1 MVDPGK
7 HTTLQSALVVP
18 LEGLN
23 GVVGVLAMYQA
34 NRDAF
39 TPDHLR
45 ILLAVAS
52 KVALSVENALKYQQ
66 AESSATTDYLTGL
79 PNARSLFMHLAQE
92 VARCRRMKTSLAVL
106 VCDIDGFKQIN
117 DSFGHLEG
125 DKLLREFTA
134 RLKDVCRGYDYV
146 ARMGGDEFVI
156 TAPGLT
162 PEAAAEKAER
172 LNQAAIEAGR
182 HVCGRDVITLS
193 VGIGFLSGRWVRCG
207 TSAGRGGPQDVFDE
221 ADPSRGSGR
230 RAIPRPPGRRRN
242 RRLGPCWGENARKI
256 ARHGLAIVATVLLG
270 GLLSATLVRLA
281 PGFDVDEAQ
290 LDPHLNS
297 ESVRAL
303 RQARLEQ
310 HNIFRFYFHSLQR
323 AAHGDLG
330 TSLSLGQPVS
340 VLLRERAPLTLRLVG
355 IGLLL
360 SWAVA
365 MALALSAAWLR
376 VSAYDALTTVI
387 SGTFLCIPAA
397 VLALLSVLWNVPGAL
412 AIGLIVFPRVY
423 RYARNLLAKAYS
435 LPHIVTA
442 RAKGLSELRI
452 LFWHVV
458 PVAGPQLLAVA
469 GVSVSIAVGAAIPVE
484 ALCGLAGVGQLAWQ
498 AALARDLPLLTNLT
512 ILVTLVT
519 LLANS
524 GADVIGHMLRGQ
536 EA

>member
-1 MVDPGK
+1 MLSPK
-7 HTTLQSALVVP
+7 
-18 LEGLN
+18 
-23 GVVGVLAMYQA
+23 LA
-34 NRDAF
+34 RP
-39 TPDHLR
+39 T
-45 ILLAVAS
+45 
-52 KVALSVENALKYQQ
+52 ALK
-66 AESSATTDYLTGL
+66 L
-79 PNARSLFMHLAQE
+79 
-92 VARCRRMKTSLAVL
+92 
-106 VCDIDGFKQIN
+106 
-117 DSFGHLEG
+117 
-125 DKLLREFTA
+125 
-134 RLKDVCRGYDYV
+134 
-146 ARMGGDEFVI
+146 
-156 TAPGLT
+156 
-162 PEAAAEKAER
+162 
-172 LNQAAIEAGR
+172 
-182 HVCGRDVITLS
+182 
-193 VGIGFLSGRWVRCG
+193 
-207 TSAGRGGPQDVFDE
+207 
-221 ADPSRGSGR
+221 
-230 RAIPRPPGRRRN
+230 
-242 RRLGPCWGENARKI
+242 ARKV

-270 GLLSATLVRLA
+270 GFLSTALVRLA
-281 PGFDVDEAQ
+281 PGFDVDETQ

-297 ESVRAL
+297 QSLQAL
-303 RQARLEQ
+303 HQARLAQ

-330 TSLSLGQPVS
+330 TSLSLNQPVS
-340 VLLRERAPLTLRLVG
+340 TLLRERTPLSLRLIG

-376 VSAYDALTTVI
+376 VSAYDAMTTAI

-412 AIGLIVFPRVY
+412 AIGLIVFPRIY
-423 RYARNLLAKAYS
+423 RYARNLLTKAYS
-435 LPHIVTA
+435 MPHIITA

-484 ALCGLAGVGQLAWQ
+484 ALCGLAGIGQLAWQ

-524 GADVIGHMLRGQ
+524 SADVIGDVLRGQ

>member
-1 MVDPGK
+1 M
-7 HTTLQSALVVP
+7 
-18 LEGLN
+18 
-23 GVVGVLAMYQA
+23 
-34 NRDAF
+34 
-39 TPDHLR
+39 
-45 ILLAVAS
+45 
-52 KVALSVENALKYQQ
+52 
-66 AESSATTDYLTGL
+66 
-79 PNARSLFMHLAQE
+79 
-92 VARCRRMKTSLAVL
+92 
-106 VCDIDGFKQIN
+106 
-117 DSFGHLEG
+117 
-125 DKLLREFTA
+125 
-134 RLKDVCRGYDYV
+134 
-146 ARMGGDEFVI
+146 
-156 TAPGLT
+156 
-162 PEAAAEKAER
+162 
-172 LNQAAIEAGR
+172 
-182 HVCGRDVITLS
+182 
-193 VGIGFLSGRWVRCG
+193 
-207 TSAGRGGPQDVFDE
+207 
-221 ADPSRGSGR
+221 
-230 RAIPRPPGRRRN
+230 
-242 RRLGPCWGENARKI
+242 LGRKI
-256 ARHGLAIVATVLLG
+256 ARHGLTIIATVLLG
-270 GLLSATLVRLA
+270 GFLATALVRLA

-310 HNIFRFYFHSLQR
+310 RNIFRFYLHSLQR
-323 AAHGDLG
+323 AIHGDLG

-360 SWAVA
+360 SWVA
-365 MALALSAAWLR
+365 AMTLALSAAWLR
-376 VSAYDALTTVI
+376 WSAYDTLTTLV

-498 AALARDLPLLTNLT
+498 AALARDLPLLMNLT

>member
-1 MVDPGK
+1 MLMPM
-7 HTTLQSALVVP
+7 L
-18 LEGLN
+18 
-23 GVVGVLAMYQA
+23 
-34 NRDAF
+34 
-39 TPDHLR
+39 
-45 ILLAVAS
+45 
-52 KVALSVENALKYQQ
+52 
-66 AESSATTDYLTGL
+66 
-79 PNARSLFMHLAQE
+79 
-92 VARCRRMKTSLAVL
+92 
-106 VCDIDGFKQIN
+106 
-117 DSFGHLEG
+117 
-125 DKLLREFTA
+125 
-134 RLKDVCRGYDYV
+134 
-146 ARMGGDEFVI
+146 
-156 TAPGLT
+156 
-162 PEAAAEKAER
+162 
-172 LNQAAIEAGR
+172 
-182 HVCGRDVITLS
+182 
-193 VGIGFLSGRWVRCG
+193 
-207 TSAGRGGPQDVFDE
+207 
-221 ADPSRGSGR
+221 GR
-230 RAIPRPPGRRRN
+230 RIV
-242 RRLGPCWGENARKI
+242 
-256 ARHGLAIVATVLLG
+256 RHGLTMVATVLLG

-281 PGFDVDEAQ
+281 PGFDVDEQQ

-297 ESVRAL
+297 ESIRAL
-303 RQARLEQ
+303 RHARLEQ
-310 HNIFRFYFHSLQR
+310 DNIFRFYFHSLQR

-330 TSLSLGQPVS
+330 TSISLGQPVI

-365 MALALSAAWLR
+365 MALALSAARLR
-376 VSAYDALTTVI
+376 VTAYDAMTTVI

-435 LPHIVTA
+435 LPHIIAA
-442 RAKGLSELRI
+442 RAKGLRELRI

-458 PVAGPQLLAVA
+458 PVAGPQLLALA

-524 GADVIGHMLRGQ
+524 GADVIGHMLRGE